1 MVDQTPLQ
9 LLRDMAQRCHL
20 QAAGLPEGADVE
32 AAWHGIGF
40 RLGQQSLVVA
50 MSEVSEILQ
59 APPTTRL
66 PNVQPWVLGVANV
79 RGRLIPLLDLNRFFG
94 FSDAASNQ
102 TGQPVLVMEQGEQTD
117 GLLVDAL
124 DGVQHFDDTDF
135 SAELPEVDERLKP
148 FVRGQYR
155 RDQRSWAL
163 LSLATLYADRRFQE
177 VALS

>member
-1 MVDQTPLQ
+1 MAELTPLQ
-9 LLRDMAQRCHL
+9 LLRDMAQRCHV
-20 QAAGLPEGADVE
+20 QAAGLPESSDVE
-32 AAWHGIGF
+32 AAWHGIAF

-59 APPTTRL
+59 APATTRL

-79 RGRLIPLLDLNRFFG
+79 RGRLLPLLDLNRFFG
-94 FSDAASNQ
+94 FSDAGQNRP
-102 TGQPVLVMEQGEQTD
+102 GQPVLVMEQGEQTD

-124 DGVQHFDDTDF
+124 EGVQHFDDADF
-135 SAELPEVDERLKP
+135 SAELPPIDARLKP

-163 LSLATLYADRRFQE
+163 ISLAALYADRRFQE

>member
-1 MVDQTPLQ
+1 MADQSPLQ
-9 LLRDMAQRCHL
+9 LLRDMAQRCHA
-20 QAAGLPEGADVE
+20 QAADLPEGTDVE

-40 RLGQQSLVVA
+40 RLGLQSLVVA

-94 FSDAASNQ
+94 FSDAAGSR
-102 TGQPVLVMEQGEQTD
+102 TGRPVLVMEQGEQTD

-124 DGVQHFDDTDF
+124 EGVQHFDDSDF
-135 SAELPEVDERLKP
+135 STEPPEVDERLKP

-155 RDQRSWAL
+155 RDQRSWPL
-163 LSLATLYADRRFQE
+163 LSLAALYADRRFQE